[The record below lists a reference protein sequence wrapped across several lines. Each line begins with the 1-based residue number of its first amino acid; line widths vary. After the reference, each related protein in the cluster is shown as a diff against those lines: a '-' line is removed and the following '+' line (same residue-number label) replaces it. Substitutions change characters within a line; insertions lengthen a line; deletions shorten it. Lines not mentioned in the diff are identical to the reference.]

1 MNPVLVF
8 IGAGVASLFWS
19 ASCTAAGVRC
29 HRPRLRRL
37 LLVLGL
43 LAPLLTLLP
52 WLVGT
57 SLLAFLAKLEVNWF
71 GAVLSLF
78 ISALIGGSW
87 ILKAGTMPQGG
98 GWATVPA
105 ATWPVAT
112 LFALFLLAKVGTAG
126 ALFMLDRTALNEAS
140 RLDVEAADLMKVNL
154 PPGVTDRANA
164 AGLYRAAFVLLKEDT
179 ALRQE
184 NSPLR
189 DTAIDPTRPAVLD
202 LLDRH
207 APTLALLRAA
217 ASRDGCRFPRDW
229 TRPSFEMLLPE
240 LQHLRQSGRLVQIA
254 ALRAAA
260 EGRWADAI
268 HDVGLLAQ
276 ISRHASSEPLL
287 ISGLV
292 GIAIDTMALDTLA
305 TILPRLT
312 ATDRPLLDDEL
323 LHELLVLSPS
333 LTRHLYGEEAF
344 GLRTFAA
351 LADASLGME
360 IFGLVQ
366 SSAKQQPPSLSL
378 VYGSP
383 ALTFYRIFLFP
394 DDLAGYRHAMR
405 TQQQIAAQETPYAQK
420 QAQIA
425 ALESRLN
432 EKRPGIISS
441 VILPTL
447 SGAFRAEAKSQARH
461 RAAQVAVA
469 ATRIRLETGSL
480 PENLAALVP
489 SEFPA
494 PPLDLF
500 ASGQPLQYRK
510 TENTLL
516 IYSVGP
522 NGVDDGGPTTPA
534 ADNEQSNDDI
544 GLRLSI
550 H

>member
-1 MNPVLVF
+1 MNPALVF
-8 IGAGVASLFWS
+8 IGAGVASLFWT
-19 ASCTAAGVRC
+19 AACTAAGVRC
-29 HRPRLRRL
+29 HRPGLRRL

-57 SLLAFLAKLEVNWF
+57 SILAFLAKLEVNWF
-71 GAVLSLF
+71 GPVLSLF
-78 ISALIGGSW
+78 LSALIGGCW
-87 ILKAGTMPQGG
+87 ILKAGTMPRGG

-105 ATWPVAT
+105 ATWPVAS
-112 LFALFLLAKVGTAG
+112 LFAIFLLAKAGSAG
-126 ALFMLDRTALNEAS
+126 ALLILDRTALNEAS

-154 PPGVTDRANA
+154 PPAVTDSANA
-164 AGLYRAAFVLLKEDT
+164 AGLYQAAFILLEEDR
-179 ALRQE
+179 ALGQE

-189 DTAIDPTRPAVLD
+189 DDAIDPTSTTVLD

-207 APTLALLRAA
+207 APTLTLLRMAA
-217 ASRDGCRFPRDW
+217 IRDGCRFPRDW

-240 LQHLRQSGRLVQIA
+240 LQHLRQSGRLVRLA

-260 EGRWADAI
+260 EGRLTDAF
-268 HDVGLLAQ
+268 HDVGLLAR

-312 ATDRPLLDDEL
+312 ATDRRLLDDEL
-323 LHELLVLSPS
+323 LNELLVLSPT

-360 IFGLVQ
+360 IFGLMQ

-378 VYGSP
+378 LYGSP
-383 ALTFYRIFLFP
+383 ALTFYRIFLLP

-405 TQQQIAAQETPYAQK
+405 TQQQIAAQVAPYAEK

-425 ALESRLN
+425 ALESRLT
-432 EKRPGIISS
+432 EKRPGILSS

-447 SGAFRAEAKSQARH
+447 SGAFRAEARSQARH

-469 ATRIRLETGSL
+469 ATRVRLETGSL

-494 PPLDLF
+494 LPLDLF
-500 ASGQPLQYRK
+500 ASGQPLRYRK
-510 TENTLL
+510 TEDALL

-522 NGVDDGGPTTPA
+522 NGVDDGGPSVPA
-534 ADNEQSNDDI
+534 ADNEQSNDDV

-550 H
+550 R